1 MSNDLTLAAEK
12 RTEFGKGAAR
22 RARAAHKIPAVLY
35 GHGADPLHV
44 LLPGHDTM
52 MAVKHSNALL
62 TIDVD
67 GEKHS
72 AIAKDVQ
79 VDAVKQSIDHIDLL
93 LVRKGEKLTVD
104 VAIHLEGESAPGTI
118 HTLEHSTVQV
128 LAEATHLPESVT
140 ANIEGLEE
148 GDRVLASEL
157 VLPKGT
163 ELVTDADAVVVL
175 ISVPRSAVAAEDE
188 ETAEEASEEAATE
201 ESAE

>member
-35 GHGADPLHV
+35 GHGSDPLHV

-118 HTLEHSTVQV
+118 HTLEHSSVQV

-148 GDRVLASEL
+148 GGRVLASEL

-175 ISVPRSAVAAEDE
+175 ISVPRSAVAAEEE
-188 ETAEEASEEAATE
+188 ETAEEATEEAAAE